1 MTDLDAILRA
11 VVADPHDDTP
21 RLVYAE
27 ICDGLA
33 GVAECPRARCAP
45 RFDGPQSWCPFCAG
59 SGSVSNGLAERAEFV
74 RVQVELAGLAVRPL
88 AEVML
93 HPRPASSQT
102 FGPGLVAGT
111 LGGSPEGVVA
121 GAVVDW
127 TASTGLDRA
136 DGYYTGVGVVE
147 SVGQDRH
154 GLTVRLRPV
163 SNEGSRPDRDA
174 AREKQRA
181 LRVRARQLFDPHC
194 DRWFPVPQGY
204 GLNWHLTTDPWGTD
218 TRPTFVVARGFAD
231 ELRCDLRT
239 FVGGECE
246 RCGGDGLDAMADHH
260 RATPCRQCRGTG
272 RVGLDLAAVFAAH
285 PIARV
290 ATDREPTA
298 ASHQSGAWHWT
309 WVGNDADSR
318 VGLPRKLMAA
328 LSASGI
334 ARVFDSRDA
343 AMDALSL
350 ACVNLGRAAA
360 GLDPLT

>member
-1 MTDLDAILRA
+1 MT
-11 VVADPHDDTP
+11 
-21 RLVYAE
+21 
-27 ICDGLA
+27 
-33 GVAECPRARCAP
+33 CPR
-45 RFDGPQSWCPFCAG
+45 CAG

-93 HPRPASSQT
+93 HPRPAASQM

-111 LGGSPEGVVA
+111 LGGSPEGVVV

-272 RVGLDLAAVFAAH
+272 RVGLDLAAVFAAMMSMH
-285 PIARV
+285 SFAQIQRTLLRSAGVVVRQW
-290 ATDREPTA
+290 RSEA
-298 ASHQSGAWHWT
+298 AFYA
-309 WVGNDADSR
+309 GN
-318 VGLPRKLMAA
+318 A
-328 LSASGI
+328 LSTTMPGGPVLSATFVYRQQRLWGASPVV
-334 ARVFDSRDA
+334 AR
-343 AMDALSL
+343 
-350 ACVNLGRAAA
+350 
-360 GLDPLT
+360 

>member
-174 AREKQRA
+174 AREKR
-181 LRVRARQLFDPHC
+181 RCPPTVRAYVSR
-194 DRWFPVPQGY
+194 
-204 GLNWHLTTDPWGTD
+204 PWSAQ
-218 TRPTFVVARGFAD
+218 RLMV
-231 ELRCDLRT
+231 
-239 FVGGECE
+239 
-246 RCGGDGLDAMADHH
+246 DGVTEA
-260 RATPCRQCRGTG
+260 
-272 RVGLDLAAVFAAH
+272 
-285 PIARV
+285 
-290 ATDREPTA
+290 
-298 ASHQSGAWHWT
+298 
-309 WVGNDADSR
+309 
-318 VGLPRKLMAA
+318 
-328 LSASGI
+328 
-334 ARVFDSRDA
+334 
-343 AMDALSL
+343 
-350 ACVNLGRAAA
+350 RAAA
-360 GLDPLT
+360 SVVVSMTSARMGAF